1 MNRRADQQRAGK
13 PCQHRA
19 GEPAQRHAPP
29 IVLCMIETV
38 RFDRRL
44 MAEIERPPMA
54 FGAEFGGRGGWR
66 QSAGSIGWATA
77 SQSLPEPN
85 PIVSRAGQ
93 RRRKALNVAAMRRDG
108 ALPHCGKT
116 ACGAKKFHVGVDT
129 SGGGLYRIHRR
140 RRCEGLRRA
149 RLVFLGIS

>member
-1 MNRRADQQRAGK
+1 
-13 PCQHRA
+13 
-19 GEPAQRHAPP
+19 
-29 IVLCMIETV
+29 
-38 RFDRRL
+38 
-44 MAEIERPPMA
+44 MA

-116 ACGAKKFHVGVDT
+116 ACGAKKFHVGVDRE
-129 SGGGLYRIHRR
+129 SGGAYTAFIDGGAARDCGGRGWFFSGFPERIETWLVGWGAF
-140 RRCEGLRRA
+140 CPGYAGFWLRFA
-149 RLVFLGIS
+149 V